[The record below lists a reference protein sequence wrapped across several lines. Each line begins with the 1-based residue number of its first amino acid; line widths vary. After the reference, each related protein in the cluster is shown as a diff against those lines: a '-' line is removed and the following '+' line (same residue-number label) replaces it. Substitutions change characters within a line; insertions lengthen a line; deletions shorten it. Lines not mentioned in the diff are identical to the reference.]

1 MTKTRSTVVEWEMRY
16 TRDFHRSKLQKSE
29 KERCLSAIQRFQIDY
44 KHPSLNL
51 EHLGHSPDGNHYSIR
66 ASKELRVILALDL
79 ERYICVLANLGHH
92 DAMYSWSD
100 RHRHYTNPTKAIELN
115 RNTTPGSSID
125 EQIRALSN
133 FEEWMLFLHST
144 QRPLVERW
152 YTGAARIRG
161 AAGTGKTVIALH
173 RAAVLGN
180 RYSEER
186 VLFTSFSRSLCNRL
200 KETFRQ
206 LPNAPHNV
214 EFCNIDRVANNY
226 LGRKVNINIKAVNDG
241 FDKAYQHVV
250 PGSSICHFDREYL
263 RQEIEKVIKGRN
275 PTQEEYLDTDRFE
288 RLGRKRSLNKSMR
301 AACWRLAEVW
311 DRELCE
317 RQTTNYPDQL
327 IAARNQAWEQANGR
341 YRSVIVDEAQDMTLV
356 GMQFVRALVA
366 GARENSVPSDG
377 VLMVDDGAQRIYTGG
392 FRPVWADLN
401 VKGNSEELRTNY
413 RNTGAILA
421 AAQAVRDG
429 APPTSEGDGFSRHTD
444 VQREEGD
451 RPVFRRASNGELAVA
466 LDIIEDMCS
475 DGFDHR
481 EIALLT
487 RNNSDAEK
495 IYEFLGRKNIPKAK
509 LKDAR
514 GGSLPDGI
522 RVGTF
527 DRAKGWEFR
536 AVLIV
541 RLGVTRFPQQVETNN
556 GGPQQMN
563 FDGMETMQEEP
574 SDEEKEARMLDIGRL
589 YVGMT
594 RARDRLFLI
603 ADEEPCEE
611 LGSVLDYF
619 DCPLG

>member
-29 KERCLSAIQRFQIDY
+29 KERCLSAIQRFQINY
-44 KHPSLNL
+44 KRPSLNL
-51 EHLGHSPDGNHYSIR
+51 EPLGHSPNENHHSIR

-79 ERYICVLANLGHH
+79 ERRVCVLANMGHH

-100 RHRHYTNPTKAIELN
+100 RHRHYTDPTEAIDLN

-133 FEEWMLFLHST
+133 FEEWMLFLHPT
-144 QRPLVERW
+144 QRPLVERR

-161 AAGTGKTVIALH
+161 AAGTGKTVVALH
-173 RAAVLGN
+173 RAAALGR

-186 VLFTSFSRSLCNRL
+186 VLFTSFSRSLCNQL
-200 KETFRQ
+200 EEIFRQ
-206 LPNAPHNV
+206 LPDAPHNV
-214 EFCNIDRVANNY
+214 EFCNIDRVAYDY
-226 LGRKVNINIKAVNDG
+226 LGRGQLVNTRAVDDG
-241 FDKAYQHVV
+241 FEAAYQRVV
-250 PGSSICHFDREYL
+250 PGSSIRHFDRDYL
-263 RQEIEKVIKGRN
+263 RQEIENVIKGRN

-301 AACWRLAEVW
+301 GACWRLTEAW
-311 DRELCE
+311 DRELRE
-317 RQTTNYPDQL
+317 RQTSNFPDQL
-327 IAARNQAWEQANGR
+327 IAARNQAWEQASGR

-366 GARENSVPSDG
+366 GARENSVPPDG
-377 VLMVDDGAQRIYTGG
+377 VLMVDDGAQRIYTAG

-401 VKGNSEELRTNY
+401 VRGSSEELRTNY

-429 APPTSEGDGFSRHTD
+429 APPTSDGDGFAQHTD
-444 VQREEGD
+444 VQREGGD
-451 RPVFRRASNGELAVA
+451 RPVFWRASNGELAVA

-475 DGFDHR
+475 DGFEHH

-487 RNNSDAEK
+487 RNNVDAER
-495 IYEFLGRKNIPKAK
+495 IYEFLGRKNIPVAK

-541 RLGVTRFPQQVETNN
+541 RLGASRFPQQIETNN
-556 GGPQQMN
+556 GVPQQPT
-563 FDGMETMQEEP
+563 FDSMETVPEEP

-611 LGSVLDYF
+611 LGAALDYF

>member
-1 MTKTRSTVVEWEMRY
+1 MTKIRSTVVEWEMRY

-29 KERCLSAIQRFQIDY
+29 KERCLSAIQQFQTDC
-44 KHPSLNL
+44 KRPSLNL
-51 EHLGHSPDGNHYSIR
+51 EFLGHSPNENHYSIR
-66 ASKELRVILALDL
+66 ASKELRIILALDWK
-79 ERYICVLANLGHH
+79 RYICVLANMGHH
-92 DAMYSWSD
+92 DTMYNWSD
-100 RHRHYTNPTKAIELN
+100 RQRRYTDPTEAIDLN

-125 EQIRALSN
+125 EQIRELSN
-133 FEEWMLFLHST
+133 FEEWMLFLQST
-144 QRPLVERW
+144 QRPLVERR

-161 AAGTGKTVIALH
+161 AAGTGKTVVALH
-173 RAAVLGN
+173 RAAVLGR

-200 KETFRQ
+200 EEIFRQ
-206 LPNAPHNV
+206 LPDAPHNV
-214 EFCNIDRVANNY
+214 EFCNIDRVAYNY
-226 LGRKVNINIKAVNDG
+226 LGRRTNINKKAVNDG
-241 FDKAYQHVV
+241 FEVAYQRVV
-250 PGSSICHFDREYL
+250 PGSSIRHLDRDYL
-263 RQEIEKVIKGRN
+263 RQEIENVIKGRN

-301 AACWRLAEVW
+301 AACWRLAEAW
-311 DRELCE
+311 DRELRE
-317 RQTTNYPDQL
+317 RQTSNFPDQL
-327 IAARNQAWEQANGR
+327 IAARNQAWEQASGR

-366 GARENSVPSDG
+366 GARENSVPPDG
-377 VLMVDDGAQRIYTGG
+377 VLMVDDGAQRIYTAG

-401 VKGNSEELRTNY
+401 VRGSSEELRTNY
-413 RNTGAILA
+413 RNTGSILA

-429 APPTSEGDGFSRHTD
+429 APPTSDGDSFAQHTD
-444 VQREEGD
+444 VQREGGD
-451 RPVFRRASNGELAVA
+451 LPVFRRASNGELAVA
-466 LDIIEDMCS
+466 LDIIEDMCN
-475 DGFDHR
+475 DGFEHR

-487 RNNSDAEK
+487 RNNADAEK
-495 IYEFLGRKNIPKAK
+495 IYGFFGSKNIPVAK

-514 GGSLPDGI
+514 GRLLPDGI

-536 AVLIV
+536 AVLVV
-541 RLGVTRFPQQVETNN
+541 RLGASRFPQQIKTDN
-556 GGPQQMN
+556 GDPQQTT
-563 FDGMETMQEEP
+563 FDGMETVPEEP

-611 LGSVLDYF
+611 LGAALDYF

>member
-1 MTKTRSTVVEWEMRY
+1 MTKTRSTVVEWETRC
-16 TRDFHRSKLQKSE
+16 TRDFHRSKLQKGE
-29 KERCLSAIQRFQIDY
+29 KERCLSAIQQFQIDC
-44 KHPSLNL
+44 KRPSLNL
-51 EHLGHSPDGNHYSIR
+51 EFLGHAPNENHYSIR
-66 ASKELRVILALDL
+66 ASKELRIILALDWK
-79 ERYICVLANLGHH
+79 RYICVLANMGHH
-92 DAMYSWSD
+92 DVMYNWSD
-100 RHRHYTNPTKAIELN
+100 RQRRYTDPTEAIDLN
-115 RNTTPGSSID
+115 RNTTSGSSID

-133 FEEWMLFLHST
+133 FEEWMLFLHPT
-144 QRPLVERW
+144 QRPLVKRR
-152 YTGAARIRG
+152 YAGAARIRG
-161 AAGTGKTVIALH
+161 AAGTGKTVAALH
-173 RAAVLGN
+173 RAAALGR

-186 VLFTSFSRSLCNRL
+186 VLFTSFSRSLCNRFE
-200 KETFRQ
+200 ETFRQ
-206 LPNAPHNV
+206 LPDAPHNV
-214 EFCNIDRVANNY
+214 DFYNIDRVAYDY
-226 LGRKVNINIKAVNDG
+226 LRGEQWVDRRAVDDG
-241 FDKAYQHVV
+241 FEAAYQRVV
-250 PGSSICHFDREYL
+250 PGSSIRNLDRDYL

-275 PTQEEYLDTDRFE
+275 PTRKAYLDTDRFE
-288 RLGRKRSLNKSMR
+288 RLGRKRSLNKNMR
-301 AACWRLAEVW
+301 AACWRLAEAW

-317 RQTTNYPDQL
+317 RQTTNYPDLL
-327 IAARNQAWEQANGR
+327 IAARDQAWKQASGI

-366 GARENSVPSDG
+366 GTRENSVPPDG
-377 VLMVDDGAQRIYTGG
+377 VLMVDDGAQRIYAGG
-392 FRPVWADLN
+392 FRPIWADLN
-401 VKGNSEELRTNY
+401 VRGSSEELRTNY
-413 RNTGAILA
+413 RNTGAILTA
-421 AAQAVRDG
+421 AKAIRDG
-429 APPTSEGDGFSRHTD
+429 APPASDGDDFVHHAD

-475 DGFDHR
+475 DGFEHR

-487 RNNSDAEK
+487 RNNADAEQ
-495 IYEFLGRKNIPKAK
+495 IYESLRRKDIPVAK

-514 GGSLPDGI
+514 DGSLPDGI

-541 RLGVTRFPQQVETNN
+541 RLGASRFPQQIETNN
-556 GGPQQMN
+556 GEFQQTT
-563 FDGMETMQEEP
+563 FDGMETVLEEL

-611 LGSVLDYF
+611 LGAALDYF